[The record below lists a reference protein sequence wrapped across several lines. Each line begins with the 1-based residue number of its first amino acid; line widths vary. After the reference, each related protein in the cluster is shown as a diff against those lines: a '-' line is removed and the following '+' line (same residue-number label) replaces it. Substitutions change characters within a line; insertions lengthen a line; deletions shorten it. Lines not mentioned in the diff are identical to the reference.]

1 MRALLLVLVC
11 LLGTRAANIKID
23 VDSKE
28 IRDRR
33 IAALMGGF
41 VADAAAMPLHW
52 IYDTDLIASIL
63 DSANATGLL
72 IQA

>member
-1 MRALLLVLVC
+1 MRAALLLVC